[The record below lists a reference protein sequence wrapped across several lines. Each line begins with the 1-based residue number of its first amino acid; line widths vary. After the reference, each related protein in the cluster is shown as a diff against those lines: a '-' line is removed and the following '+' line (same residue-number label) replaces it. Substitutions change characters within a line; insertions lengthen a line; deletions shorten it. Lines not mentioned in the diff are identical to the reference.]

1 MPDHSIRSARAWR
14 VPGRTLSLSSS
25 SAFATRFLAVL
36 AERSCGDFAMA
47 YLFYSAG
54 RQCEPGLTFALLGA
68 GYAAHESTFTWCQ
81 APTASK
87 IRAAC
92 SSSSDIASGIAIQP
106 EATIWL

>member
-1 MPDHSIRSARAWR
+1 MVSRFCAA
-14 VPGRTLSLSSS
+14 LSD
-25 SAFATRFLAVL
+25 
-36 AERSCGDFAMA
+36 RSCTDLAIA

-87 IRAAC
+87 ICAAC
-92 SSSSDIASGIAIQP
+92 ASSSDIASGMAIQP

>member
-1 MPDHSIRSARAWR
+1 
-14 VPGRTLSLSSS
+14 
-25 SAFATRFLAVL
+25 
-36 AERSCGDFAMA
+36 MA

-54 RQCEPGLTFALLGA
+54 RQCEPGLSFALLGA
-68 GYAAHESTFTWCQ
+68 GYAAHESTFIWRQ

-92 SSSSDIASGIAIQP
+92 ASSSGIASGMAIQP